1 MSKSGKKEIKKEKE
15 AQEKKSLTKKQIIIL
30 AVSIVLVIIL
40 LGSSIAFVIF
50 KNINKNNSNN
60 ENIQEVMEDNEEQT
74 DFEKLKNDLINL
86 INEKLNMLK
95 ELVCGEETSCIDNAS
110 KDEMIT
116 KLNDYLTKIN
126 EMTDEKIE
134 LLDELQKEI
143 SSYVEEID
151 TKVNEVTTE
160 EEKDAEKEDNKTTTD
175 KDSSNK
181 DKTSTSQNTTS
192 SKDKTTSATT
202 TITSN
207 KSLESLLNDAKLSP
221 LKSGYAPVDDKV
233 QEIINSQTN
242 SSMSTYQKVMA
253 LYDWLTSYLT
263 YSLAIIVPD
272 AIQEIA
278 DENSLYYNDAQELF
292 LAENAFAT
300 RTGSC
305 DNYAAIFML
314 LTRRLGLDSYTI
326 SAQNA
331 DGGGHTTVNIKLDG
345 AWYNFDAQGDAKQK
359 AKGKGYYFLGQDEKA
374 MAKAYKSINRSA
386 SVSRFKKFAHQEDL
400 LKTSIMVNGKTFSAQ
415 TSKKATTKESNI
427 IDLTFTPNNP
437 IVVNITSNVEVT
449 AYWEL
454 GDDYIWGDEKDHT
467 TTLTNGNININIEYS
482 EREYLNIR
490 LIDSKGRQTD
500 YMIRINAIES
510 GKPFEIRNA
519 YVIDSTYDDYFEIY
533 AEATNGSGEVT
544 YTANLLETTD
554 PNKANITF
562 EKSKYYTLTAK
573 NVRTHEYYYKIE
585 VVAKDA
591 KGNIATSIFEYD
603 ENKK

>member
-1 MSKSGKKEIKKEKE
+1 MSKKVKEENKKEKVVK
-15 AQEKKSLTKKQIIIL
+15 EKKPLTKKQVIMLAIGIVLAIIL
-30 AVSIVLVIIL
+30 I
-40 LGSSIAFVIF
+40 GGTIAFVVY
-50 KNINKNNSNN
+50 KNINKNNSNT
-60 ENIQEVMEDNEEQT
+60 ENIQDVTEDNEDQT

-95 ELVCGEETSCIDNAS
+95 ELVCDEEGSCLDDTS
-110 KDEMIT
+110 KEEMVT

-126 EMTDEKIE
+126 EITDEKIE

-151 TKVNEVTTE
+151 TKVNEATAE
-160 EEKDAEKEDNKTTTD
+160 EEDSEKDDSKTTTD
-175 KDSSNK
+175 KSSSSKN
-181 DKTSTSQNTTS
+181 KTSSSKNTTS
-192 SKDKTTSATT
+192 SKDKTTSSTT
-202 TITSN
+202 TSSSN
-207 KSLESLLNDAKLSP
+207 KSLESLLNSAKLSP
-221 LKSGYAPVDDKV
+221 LKSGYAPVDNKV

-263 YSLAIIVPD
+263 YVPPIIISE

-292 LAENAFAT
+292 LAENAFET

-305 DNYAAIFML
+305 DNYSAIFML
-314 LTRRLGLDSYTI
+314 LTRRIGLDSYTI

-331 DGGGHTTVNIKLDG
+331 DGGGHTTVNIKLNG

-359 AKGKGYYFLGQDEKA
+359 SKGKAYYFLGQDEKT
-374 MAKAYKSINRSA
+374 MAKVYKSINRSA

-400 LKTSIMVNGKTFSAQ
+400 LKTSITVNGKTFSTQ
-415 TSKKATTKESNI
+415 TSKKITEKESNI
-427 IDLTFTPNNP
+427 MDLTFTPNSP
-437 IVVNITSNVEVT
+437 IVVSVTSNVEVT

-454 GDDYIWGDEKDHT
+454 GDDYIWGEKKDHT
-467 TTLTNGNININIEYS
+467 TKLTNGNINVKIEYPD
-482 EREYLNIR
+482 REYLNIR
-490 LIDSKGRQTD
+490 LTDSKGRQTD

-510 GKPFEIRNA
+510 GKPFEIKSSH
-519 YVIDSTYDDYFEIY
+519 VIDSTYDDHFEIY
-533 AEATNGSGEVT
+533 AAASNGSGEVT
-544 YTANLLETTD
+544 YSARVLDTTD
-554 PNKANITF
+554 PNKSNITF

-585 VVAKDA
+585 VTAKDA
-591 KGNIATSIFEYD
+591 KGNTATSIFEYN
-603 ENKK
+603 EK

>member
-60 ENIQEVMEDNEEQT
+60 ENIQEVMEDNEAQT
-74 DFEKLKNDLINL
+74 DFEKLKNDLVNL

-305 DNYAAIFML
+305 DNYSAIFML

-554 PNKANITF
+554 PKKANITF
-562 EKSKYYTLTAK
+562 EK
-573 NVRTHEYYYKIE
+573 V
-585 VVAKDA
+585 
-591 KGNIATSIFEYD
+591 SIIL
-603 ENKK
+603 